1 MVEKDYGEE
10 FITPAK
16 KFIEMINTKVA
27 EVMGYKEAVEAQAPE
42 LVRIRDLAG
51 L

>member
-16 KFIEMINTKVA
+16 KFIEMINTRVS
-27 EVMGYKEAVEAQAPE
+27 EVMGYKEEPQVPE